1 MAKITLAREERDDAV
16 QRLRRY
22 LERESGEEVGELA
35 ATLLFDFVA
44 EEIGPYFYSKGL
56 SDAQAYVARFTDSL
70 VADLDAAKQLPPRP
84 ERATTD

>member
-1 MAKITLAREERDDAV
+1 MRCRGL
-16 QRLRRY
+16 
-22 LERESGEEVGELA
+22 
-35 ATLLFDFVA
+35 A